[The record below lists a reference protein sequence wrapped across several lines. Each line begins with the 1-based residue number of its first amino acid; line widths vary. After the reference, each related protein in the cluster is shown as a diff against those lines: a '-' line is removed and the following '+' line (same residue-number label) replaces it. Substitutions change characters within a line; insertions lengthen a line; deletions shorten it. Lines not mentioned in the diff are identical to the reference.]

1 MDSDWMGAVRL
12 FSGEIPLAKPLDDP
26 TASFPLAQYQT
37 SLKSVER
44 GMWASG
50 THGAV
55 TQVAWL
61 PRPGACLVSTFDG
74 AIMQLTQNV
83 LDESPSAA
91 PAAEAKSGPAG
102 KSASKEAAKKPT
114 FSKVIHRHTD
124 SVCHMKI
131 LDNPGNVPYVL
142 TATTAG
148 QLTLL
153 DLAGGKASAIAT
165 RNASVSRC
173 TALSVNGT
181 TLAASF
187 DDHFVQLFDSQLAPV
202 SKIAA
207 TVSEE
212 PIVSVAASGHL
223 LAFGTLDQQ
232 LVLVDTRSSD
242 KPLSTIA
249 TGGATRALS
258 FNTSASKLASASDD
272 GHVQVW
278 DVTATALSAS
288 PVYDFKHADRVT
300 ALAWGLDSTTELVSV
315 AFDGLALRHQIPA

>member
-26 TASFPLAQYQT
+26 TGSFPLSQYQA

-55 TQVAWL
+55 TQVAWI
-61 PRPGACLVSTFDG
+61 PRPGSCLVSTFDG

-91 PAAEAKSGPAG
+91 PAAEAKTGPAG
-102 KSASKEAAKKPT
+102 KAGAKEATKKPT
-114 FSKVIHRHTD
+114 FSKVVYRHTD

-131 LDNPGNVPYVL
+131 LDNPATLPSLL

-148 QLTLL
+148 QLNVL
-153 DLAGGKASAIAT
+153 DLAGGKASVIAS
-165 RNASVSRC
+165 RNAAVSRC
-173 TALSVNGT
+173 TALSVNGNHI
-181 TLAASF
+181 AASF
-187 DDHFVQLFDSQLAPV
+187 EDQFVHIFDSQLAPV
-202 SKIAA
+202 AKIAA
-207 TVSEE
+207 VVSEE

-232 LVLVDTRSSD
+232 LVLVDTRNSD

-249 TGGATRALS
+249 TGGAIRALS
-258 FNTSASKLASASDD
+258 FNTGASKLASAGDD

-278 DVTATALSAS
+278 DVSATALSS
-288 PVYDFKHADRVT
+288 TPVYDFKHADRAT
-300 ALAWGLDSTTELVSV
+300 ALAWSLDSTTEFVSV
-315 AFDGLALRHQIPA
+315 AFDGLALRHQISA